1 VIHLHRRVL
10 GLAIPIALANLT
22 QPLLSAVDTAIA
34 GHLPGP
40 EYLGGVALGSLFF
53 NFVFWG
59 FGFLR
64 MATTG
69 LVAQAHGAA
78 DWTALRAVE
87 ARSALLAAGIGA
99 VLLVVQ
105 RPLAD
110 LAIALLGGSPEVQG
124 NALLYSLARIWSAPA
139 ALLNYVVLGTLLGRQ
154 HAGLALLLQVLI
166 NAANAAAAFLF
177 VYGFGWGIAGIGGAT
192 ACADWIGLAFGAALL
207 WRLRTPGLVPLVWR
221 ALLEPAALTRL
232 VRVNRDIFIR
242 TLCLLSAF
250 AWFAHLGAGEGDVIL
265 AANAILLNFQ
275 AFMSYTLD
283 GFANAA
289 ETLAGAALGARDE
302 AGLRAAIRI
311 STIWAAAAAA
321 LFSVAYLALGPLVI
335 GTLTDQP
342 AISAAAL
349 TYLFWAAL
357 SPIVSVW
364 GFQLDGI
371 FMGCTRTR
379 ELRNAM
385 MISVAVFV
393 VLEAI
398 FERIWG
404 NHGLWAGFTIFMLLR
419 AASLGFLLRVNPL
432 VAGARR
438 PAPSRRSAP

>member
-1 VIHLHRRVL
+1 VIHLHRQVL
-10 GLAIPIALANLT
+10 GLAVPIALANLT

-40 EYLGGVALGSLFF
+40 SYLGGVALGSLFL

-69 LVAQAHGAA
+69 LVAQSHGAA
-78 DWTALRAVE
+78 DWAELRAVV
-87 ARSALLAAGIGA
+87 ARSSVLAVAIGA
-99 VLLVVQ
+99 VLLLIQ

-110 LAIALLGGSPEVQG
+110 LALALLGGSPDVRG
-124 NALLYSLARIWSAPA
+124 NALTYSLARIWSAPA

-154 HAGLALLLQVLI
+154 HAGLALALQLLI
-166 NAANAAAAFLF
+166 NVANAAAAFLF
-177 VYGFGWGIAGIGGAT
+177 VYGFGWGIAGLGFAT
-192 ACADWIGLAFGAALL
+192 ALADWIGLAFGATLL
-207 WRLRTPGLVPLVWR
+207 WRQRPIGLPPLAWR
-221 ALLEPAALTRL
+221 ALLAPAALARL

-283 GFANAA
+283 GFANAI
-289 ETLAGAALGARDE
+289 ETLAGAAQGARDE
-302 AGLRAAIRI
+302 NGLKSAIRV
-311 STIWAAAAAA
+311 STIWAAGVAA
-321 LFSVAYLALGPLVI
+321 LFALAYLAFGPLVI

-342 AISAAAL
+342 AIRIAAV
-349 TYLFWAAL
+349 TYLGWAAL

-371 FMGCTRTR
+371 FIGCTRTR

-385 MISVAVFV
+385 MISVAAFFV
-393 VLEAI
+393 AEPLLE
-398 FERIWG
+398 RLWG
-404 NHGLWAGFTIFMLLR
+404 NHGLWAGFLIFMLLR

-432 VAGARR
+432 LPASPSGARR
-438 PAPSRRSAP
+438 PAPS

>member
-40 EYLGGVALGSLFF
+40 AYLGGVALGSLIF

-69 LVAQAHGAA
+69 LVAQSHGAG
-78 DWTALRAVE
+78 DWAELRAVV
-87 ARSALLAAGIGA
+87 ARSAVLAVGIGV
-99 VLLVVQ
+99 VLLLIQ
-105 RPLAD
+105 RPLAH
-110 LAIALLGGSPEVQG
+110 LAIALLGGSPDVQS
-124 NALLYSLARIWSAPA
+124 NALTYSLARIWSAPA

-154 HAGLALLLQVLI
+154 HAGLALALQLLI
-166 NAANAAAAFLF
+166 NVANAAAAFLF
-177 VYGFGWGIAGIGGAT
+177 VYGFGWGIAGLGGAT
-192 ACADWIGLAFGAALL
+192 ALADWIGLAFGASLL
-207 WRLRTPGLVPLVWR
+207 WRQRPHGLPPLAWR
-221 ALLEPAALTRL
+221 GLLDPAALSRL

-275 AFMSYTLD
+275 AFVSYTLD
-283 GFANAA
+283 GFANAV
-289 ETLAGAALGARDE
+289 ETLAGAAQGARDE
-302 AGLRAAIRI
+302 AGLRSAIRI
-311 STIWAAAAAA
+311 STIWAAAVAAV
-321 LFSVAYLALGPLVI
+321 FSLAYLAVGPAI
-335 GTLTDQP
+335 IDALTDQP
-342 AISAAAL
+342 AIRAAAL
-349 TYLFWAAL
+349 TYLAWAAL
-357 SPIVSVW
+357 SPIISVW

-371 FMGCTRTR
+371 FIGCTRTH

-385 MISVAVFV
+385 MLSAAGFFV
-393 VLEAI
+393 VEPV
-398 FERIWG
+398 FEHLWG
-404 NHGLWAGFTIFMLLR
+404 NHGLWVGFLVFMLLR
-419 AASLGFLLRVNPL
+419 AGSLGYLLRANPL
-432 VAGARR
+432 IAGPRLQ
-438 PAPSRRSAP
+438 PSI